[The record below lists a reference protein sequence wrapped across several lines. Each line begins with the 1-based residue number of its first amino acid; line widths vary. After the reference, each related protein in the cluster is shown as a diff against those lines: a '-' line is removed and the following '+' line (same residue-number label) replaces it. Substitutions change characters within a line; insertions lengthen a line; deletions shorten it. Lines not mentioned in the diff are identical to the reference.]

1 VLFGIRSKSRLLLNI
16 ALEVLARAILE
27 EEEGEGKGEGEE
39 KWKVVSDVGRS
50 EFPRQDSMTGPSG
63 SYNNQVLRGKGAASF
78 Y

>member
-1 VLFGIRSKSRLLLNI
+1 MSRYSTQNRSVRSWGWGER
-16 ALEVLARAILE
+16 ERE